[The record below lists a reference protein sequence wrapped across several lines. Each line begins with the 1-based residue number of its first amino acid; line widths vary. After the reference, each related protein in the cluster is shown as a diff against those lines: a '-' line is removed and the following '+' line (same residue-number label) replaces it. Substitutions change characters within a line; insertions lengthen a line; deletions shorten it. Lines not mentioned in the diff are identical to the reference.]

1 MSAMNPKLAK
11 MDPIE
16 RAKQFVPFSALTGYE
31 EALRAK
37 ELEVEARMERELP
50 TDLRKGKT
58 DNNTDITE

>member
-1 MSAMNPKLAK
+1 MNPKLAK

-37 ELEVEARMERELP
+37 ELEVEARMERDLP

>member
-1 MSAMNPKLAK
+1 MNPKLAK